1 MTLHIVT
8 TSPFSNATFKSV
20 FARCSDNDGIMLIQD
35 GVYALNHADVVNQL
49 TRLQQT
55 LGVACFVLADDL
67 IARANQALPATT
79 NTDMIKRINME
90 DFVELTLNY
99 KTTISW

>member
-1 MTLHIVT
+1 
-8 TSPFSNATFKSV
+8 
-20 FARCSDNDGIMLIQD
+20 C
-35 GVYALNHADVVNQL
+35 Y
-49 TRLQQT
+49 
-55 LGVACFVLADDL
+55 VLADDL
-67 IARANQALPATT
+67 IARANQAQPATT

>member
-1 MTLHIVT
+1 
-8 TSPFSNATFKSV
+8 
-20 FARCSDNDGIMLIQD
+20 
-35 GVYALNHADVVNQL
+35 
-49 TRLQQT
+49 QT

-79 NTDMIKRINME
+79 NTDMIKRISME

-99 KTTISW
+99 KATISW